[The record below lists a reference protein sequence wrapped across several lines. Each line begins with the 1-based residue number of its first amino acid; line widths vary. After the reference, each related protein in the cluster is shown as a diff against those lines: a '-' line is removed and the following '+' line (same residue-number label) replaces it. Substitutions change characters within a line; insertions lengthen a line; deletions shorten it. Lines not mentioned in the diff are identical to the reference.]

1 MPLGLATS
9 RNSSWTSIATP
20 DPSATPTSQGPDG
33 LTLSGAPSEFA
44 PLEAPPSRSWLSNLR
59 RPRTAP
65 GPKNFS
71 HGGGPRSP
79 LSDDGEGRRDSA
91 LLPSPR
97 PGTSATGMSPVS
109 TARTSTATTR
119 TTGTNEVTR
128 RSNDG
133 RGYNKDVGRESSL
146 PQIVVHGSQD
156 QGKERHDG
164 AQQPAVP
171 EKEQEFGGLP
181 SMIPTEGFEE
191 LVSLDKVQF
200 STRGSMLL
208 DGKRAA
214 VLKETLS
221 PASSPKIV
229 EEVETATATRKT
241 MTPPKMPEKEKILPP
256 PPVPPKEVA
265 PAPVPA
271 NVSTP
276 PKSQLRPLPLQQ
288 ESVRRQSRF
297 SDRVLTIDEWEL
309 SQRVRSMYEFGNEKG
324 IDHGLAAQ
332 TLVEEDD
339 EATEMLA
346 PTNSTSKTK
355 SLRTGRIGSN
365 NYHDLRR
372 SPSFN
377 TKRESIIPRER
388 YEFAGGIEDWEDVGG
403 DEVDRYGFIL
413 PKLHPGSR
421 GSSRSAATYDSPGT
435 GMQRVSTNLR
445 DLSDSPRRKR
455 TIRRSNSRVRASVP
469 NHGTPLSRKASKRS
483 LQPPGSMK
491 SFRSNTSQFSI
502 TRSPLRFA
510 ANRLPHNRERKWMD
524 EASDMLTLPPGLED
538 IAVAKEGGKEAL
550 MMKKKEWRREGKWRK
565 MGKATLRMAKGG
577 GMLFDFDPRDAKVVS
592 RTWKGI
598 PDKWRASAWWSFL
611 AASAKR
617 DSKSLGEDELIELFY
632 ELQEEGSADDVQI
645 DCDVPRTINRH
656 IMFRRRYRGGQ
667 RLLFRVLHALS
678 LYFPDTGYV
687 QGMAALAATF
697 LCYYDEEQA
706 FVMMED
712 LNITSTAYGTRWY
725 LTLFNYSIPFPAQL
739 RVWDVFL
746 LLGDVSNCCSKTFV
760 NQPMNKTGNSFGA
773 DLDVLHATSAALID
787 ATREVLLDSDFEG
800 AMKCLTSWI
809 PVKDEDL
816 LMKVALAEWR
826 LRKKRGG

>member
-435 GMQRVSTNLR
+435 G
-445 DLSDSPRRKR
+445 
-455 TIRRSNSRVRASVP
+455 
-469 NHGTPLSRKASKRS
+469 
-483 LQPPGSMK
+483 
-491 SFRSNTSQFSI
+491 
-502 TRSPLRFA
+502 
-510 ANRLPHNRERKWMD
+510 
-524 EASDMLTLPPGLED
+524 LED

>member
-1 MPLGLATS
+1 MAGGLMTS
-9 RNSSWTSIATP
+9 RNSSSTSIATP
-20 DPSATPTSQGPDG
+20 ESYATPGSEFPNG
-33 LTLSGAPSEFA
+33 LTLSGVPLEFA

-65 GPKNFS
+65 GPKNFN
-71 HGGGPRSP
+71 GGVGPRSP
-79 LSDDGEGRRDSA
+79 LSDDGERRRDSA

-97 PGTSATGMSPVS
+97 PGTSATGKSPVS

-119 TTGTNEVTR
+119 TTGTNEATR

-133 RGYNKDVGRESSL
+133 IGNNRDLGRVSSL

-156 QGKERHDG
+156 QVKERDDG
-164 AQQPAVP
+164 SQRPVVP
-171 EKEQEFGGLP
+171 EKEQAFGELP
-181 SMIPTEGFEE
+181 TMIPTGGFQE

-214 VLKETLS
+214 VFKDT
-221 PASSPKIV
+221 PTPTSSPSPSPSI
-229 EEVETATATRKT
+229 EEELETTSRN
-241 MTPPKMPEKEKILPP
+241 MDTPLRTPKKEKILPEKKKISTP
-256 PPVPPKEVA
+256 PPVPKKEIA
-265 PAPVPA
+265 PTTVSVPA
-271 NVSTP
+271 KLSTP
-276 PKSQLRPLPLQQ
+276 PRKSQLRALPPQQ

-297 SDRVLTIDEWEL
+297 SDRVLTTDEWDL

-324 IDHGLAAQ
+324 IDHGLAVQ
-332 TLVEEDD
+332 TLVEEEDD
-339 EATEMLA
+339 VMEMLA
-346 PTNSTSKTK
+346 PTTSASKTQ
-355 SLRTGRIGSN
+355 SLKVGRIRSN
-365 NYHDLRR
+365 NHHDLRR

-377 TKRESIIPRER
+377 LRRESFIPRER
-388 YEFAGGIEDWEDVGG
+388 YEFAGGIEDWEDVEG

-413 PKLHPGSR
+413 PKPHPDSR

-469 NHGTPLSRKASKRS
+469 NHSAPLSRKTSKRS
-483 LQPPGSMK
+483 LHPPSSMK

-510 ANRLPHNRERKWMD
+510 SNRLPHNRERRWMD

-538 IAVAKEGGKEAL
+538 IAAAKEGGKEAL
-550 MMKKKEWRREGKWRK
+550 AMKKKEWQREGKWRK
-565 MGKATLRMAKGG
+565 MGKATQRMAKGG
-577 GMLFDFDPRDAKVVS
+577 GMLFDFDPRDAKVIS

-706 FVMMED
+706 FVMMVRMWQLRGLD
-712 LNITSTAYGTRWY
+712 RL
-725 LTLFNYSIPFPAQL
+725 YSIGFGGLMECLEEFEKDWL
-739 RVWDVFL
+739 RG
-746 LLGDVSNCCSKTFV
+746 GDVAKKLVSSLSELRRDKFV
-760 NQPMNKTGNSFGA
+760 VTLEVGA
-773 DLDVLHATSAALID
+773 N
-787 ATREVLLDSDFEG
+787 
-800 AMKCLTSWI
+800 
-809 PVKDEDL
+809 
-816 LMKVALAEWR
+816 LMA
-826 LRKKRGG
+826 